1 MFNKIFTGLPEHRTP
16 QLPACVLSS
25 WFHKR
30 LEKNEKIKPSIG
42 LATYVLQEGK
52 ICCCRPRPG
61 LLGSDVVVKS
71 LTQIHNRIKG
81 PRQIDPR
88 ARIQAIL

>member
-30 LEKNEKIKPSIG
+30 LEKKEKNKT
-42 LATYVLQEGK
+42 LH
-52 ICCCRPRPG
+52 RPCD
-61 LLGSDVVVKS
+61 LC
-71 LTQIHNRIKG
+71 T
-81 PRQIDPR
+81 
-88 ARIQAIL
+88 ARGQDFNPDL